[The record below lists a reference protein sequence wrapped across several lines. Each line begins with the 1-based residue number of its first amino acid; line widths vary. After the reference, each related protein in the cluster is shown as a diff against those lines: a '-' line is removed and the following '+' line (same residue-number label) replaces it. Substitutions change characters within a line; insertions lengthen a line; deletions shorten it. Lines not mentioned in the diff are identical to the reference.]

1 MHVGGPPDSPRGT
14 PSPTPGPRSVAPA
27 DDRRAAFEATCIPFM
42 RTLYAVAVRLTR
54 KPEDASDVVQ
64 ETLLRAYRAF
74 GSFRPGSNARAWL
87 LKILHTVFLN
97 RNRKERR
104 SARWLPLDQIED
116 RLPAAAAPT
125 AGVPTAAELEWA
137 LRSLPEPFR
146 AAIIMV
152 DVEGLTYEEA
162 AEALAC
168 PVGTLRS
175 RLHRARA
182 MMLAQLRPT
191 PPLTPDR
198 ASVKSS

>member
-1 MHVGGPPDSPRGT
+1 M
-14 PSPTPGPRSVAPA
+14 ALA
-27 DDRRAAFEATCIPFM
+27 DHDRRAAFEATCVPLM

-64 ETLLRAYRAF
+64 DTLLRAYRTF
-74 GSFRPGSNARAWL
+74 GNFQPGTNARAWL

-104 SARWLPLDQIED
+104 SAGWLPLDEIEE
-116 RLPAAAAPT
+116 RLPPAAARRG
-125 AGVPTAAELEWA
+125 GVPPAAELEWA

-146 AAIIMV
+146 VAILMV

-162 AEALAC
+162 AQALAC

-182 MMLAQLRPT
+182 MMLERLQPEPAAAPARRTQEP
-191 PPLTPDR
+191 
-198 ASVKSS
+198 S

>member
-1 MHVGGPPDSPRGT
+1 M
-14 PSPTPGPRSVAPA
+14 APA
-27 DDRRAAFEATCIPFM
+27 DHDHRAAFEATCVPLM

-64 ETLLRAYRAF
+64 ETLLRAYRTF
-74 GSFRPGSNARAWL
+74 GNYQPGTNARAWL
-87 LKILHTVFLN
+87 FKILHTVFLN
-97 RNRKERR
+97 RHRRDRR
-104 SARWLPLDQIED
+104 SASWLPLHEVEE
-116 RLPAAAAPT
+116 RLPAGNAPVG
-125 AGVPTAAELEWA
+125 GVFPAAELEWA

-146 AAIIMV
+146 AAILMV

-182 MMLAQLRPT
+182 MMLARLQPEPAAA
-191 PPLTPDR
+191 PPRR
-198 ASVKSS
+198 AGEPS